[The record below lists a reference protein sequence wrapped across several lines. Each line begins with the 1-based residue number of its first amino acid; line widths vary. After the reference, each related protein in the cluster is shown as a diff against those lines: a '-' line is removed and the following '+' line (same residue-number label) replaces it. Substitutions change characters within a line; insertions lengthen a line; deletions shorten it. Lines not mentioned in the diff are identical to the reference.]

1 MQVCVYVCYNIP
13 NMKFTIFTI
22 LGLQLIGIKY
32 IHIAVQP
39 SPPSISTTLLSPQ
52 HQARFIQGQVPPKSN
67 KACLVDVE
75 SQLLASS

>member
-1 MQVCVYVCYNIP
+1 
-13 NMKFTIFTI
+13 MKFTIFAI
-22 LGLQLIGIKY
+22 LGLQLSGIKY

-39 SPPSISTTLLSPQ
+39 SPPSISTNLLSPQ
-52 HQARFIQGQVPPKSN
+52 HQARFIQSQVPPKSN